1 MHEGLII
8 LFHVA
13 PHIWTKFLLNY
24 QENNTFCYIQ
34 GQLENMTDH
43 LSFVGKFGISMEQ
56 LDLLISWQLPP
67 SVCLVFVYL

>member
-1 MHEGLII
+1 MHKRLII

-13 PHIWTKFLLNY
+13 PRIWTKFLLNY
-24 QENNTFCYIQ
+24 QENNTFWYIQ

-43 LSFVGKFGISMEQ
+43 LSVVGKFGISMEQ
-56 LDLLISWQLPP
+56 LDLLICWKLPP